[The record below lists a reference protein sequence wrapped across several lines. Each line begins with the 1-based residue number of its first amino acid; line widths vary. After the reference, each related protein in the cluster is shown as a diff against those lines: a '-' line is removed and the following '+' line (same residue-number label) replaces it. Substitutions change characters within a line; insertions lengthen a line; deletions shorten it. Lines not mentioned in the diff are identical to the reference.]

1 MPDFLKNNKRYYTPV
16 EYVLDKIGGTYKMP
30 ILWRLKDKAWRFSEL
45 KRSISHIS
53 DRMLS
58 KNLKELVEDG
68 FAAKAIIPEV
78 PVKTEYTI
86 TEKGKRAIP
95 IIVSLRNY
103 GFQLMQDDGIK
114 EQRF

>member
-30 ILWRLKDKAWRFSEL
+30 ILWRLKDKSWRFSEL
-45 KRSISHIS
+45 KKSISHIS

-58 KNLKELVEDG
+58 KNLKELVDDG
-68 FAAKAIIPEV
+68 FATKEIIPEV
-78 PVKTEYTI
+78 PVRTEYTI
-86 TEKGKRAIP
+86 TNKGQRAIP

-103 GFQLMQDDGIK
+103 GFQLMQEDGIK
-114 EQRF
+114 E